1 MLLLQLKNCH
11 LIFRFYPLP
20 FPVASQ
26 SSARAVSTHALSERM
41 KEMSERIEAMDQIT
55 QNMDR
60 EFKSSRVVSTR
71 LIYQQNGN
79 VSWRRRTQ
87 IKQLAWPMAEWQIGH
102 RKSSLVLSA
111 RFPVVKWRSRSVAKS
126 AYYLN
131 MDREF
136 KSSRVVS
143 TICNTPLLVCG
154 IVTEDVPVSSLR
166 SKRLSFHF
174 SRGQNQFFFLTLV
187 IVPEVFAKVNLAQS
201 PFPFQSGES
210 VCNFTYHK
218 HSLSFYNP
226 R

>member
-79 VSWRRRTQ
+79 VSWRRRAQ
-87 IKQLAWPMAEWQIGH
+87 IKQLTWPMSEWQIGH
-102 RKSSLVLSA
+102 RKFEFSPFRALTTPRLV
-111 RFPVVKWRSRSVAKS
+111 P
-126 AYYLN
+126 
-131 MDREF
+131 
-136 KSSRVVS
+136 
-143 TICNTPLLVCG
+143 G
-154 IVTEDVPVSSLR
+154 IVTEDVPVS
-166 SKRLSFHF
+166 
-174 SRGQNQFFFLTLV
+174 
-187 IVPEVFAKVNLAQS
+187 
-201 PFPFQSGES
+201 ES
-210 VCNFTYHK
+210 A
-218 HSLSFYNP
+218 
-226 R
+226 

>member
-71 LIYQQNGN
+71 VIYQQNGN
-79 VSWRRRTQ
+79 VSWRRRAQ
-87 IKQLAWPMAEWQIGH
+87 IKQLAWPMVEGQIGH

-111 RFPVVKWRSRSVAKS
+111 R
-126 AYYLN
+126 
-131 MDREF
+131 
-136 KSSRVVS
+136 
-143 TICNTPLLVCG
+143 
-154 IVTEDVPVSSLR
+154 SLR
-166 SKRLSFHF
+166 HRW
-174 SRGQNQFFFLTLV
+174 FLG
-187 IVPEVFAKVNLAQS
+187 S
-201 PFPFQSGES
+201 
-210 VCNFTYHK
+210 
-218 HSLSFYNP
+218 
-226 R
+226 

>member
-1 MLLLQLKNCH
+1 MLLLQLKNCY

-20 FPVASQ
+20 FPVAPQ

-79 VSWRRRTQ
+79 VSWRRRAQ

-111 RFPVVKWRSRSVAKS
+111 RSLHHCWFLGSLLRTFRSV
-126 AYYLN
+126 
-131 MDREF
+131 
-136 KSSRVVS
+136 
-143 TICNTPLLVCG
+143 
-154 IVTEDVPVSSLR
+154 SLR

-174 SRGQNQFFFLTLV
+174 SRGQNRKSRSSSFFGL
-187 IVPEVFAKVNLAQS
+187 
-201 PFPFQSGES
+201 
-210 VCNFTYHK
+210 
-218 HSLSFYNP
+218 SLLRNHTETPAVQASRQPVSY
-226 R
+226 

>member
-87 IKQLAWPMAEWQIGH
+87 IKQLACPMAEWQIGH

-111 RFPVVKWRSRSVAKS
+111 RFPVVKWRSRSVTKS

-143 TICNTPLLVCG
+143 TICNTLLLVCG

-174 SRGQNQFFFLTLV
+174 SRGQNRKSRSSVFLCSETTRKRLLRRLAGQHRSAINHFLPDPRNSPKTLC
-187 IVPEVFAKVNLAQS
+187 
-201 PFPFQSGES
+201 ES
-210 VCNFTYHK
+210 
-218 HSLSFYNP
+218 
-226 R
+226 

>member
-1 MLLLQLKNCH
+1 
-11 LIFRFYPLP
+11 
-20 FPVASQ
+20 
-26 SSARAVSTHALSERM
+26 M

-60 EFKSSRVVSTR
+60 EFKSSRVVST
-71 LIYQQNGN
+71 
-79 VSWRRRTQ
+79 
-87 IKQLAWPMAEWQIGH
+87 
-102 RKSSLVLSA
+102 
-111 RFPVVKWRSRSVAKS
+111 
-126 AYYLN
+126 
-131 MDREF
+131 
-136 KSSRVVS
+136 
-143 TICNTPLLVCG
+143 ICNTLLLVCG